1 MPDTSPKYPAREWFE
16 AAGNFERWSTF
27 LNMKFAAQA
36 GRLVAGADGAKPVP
50 LTDAVDRLIADT
62 AAVFV
67 TEGVPSDIIAAFKEQ
82 YGLTRRDEVLNLVC
96 AWAVDLAPALRPIGE
111 RKATTSGRAA
121 DTSRRRRAPRGV
133 EGSKAE

>member
-1 MPDTSPKYPAREWFE
+1 MPSLAYPAREWFE

-27 LNMKFAAQA
+27 VNMRFVAEA
-36 GRLVAGADGAKPVP
+36 GHLVAGADGAKPVP
-50 LTDAVDRLIADT
+50 LTDAVDRLIAET

-121 DTSRRRRAPRGV
+121 DTSRRRRASRRV